1 MQGARGE
8 GKGGGGGGERAREVN
23 VFIFPPRSSSRFF
36 ERGARHRSTWFVD
49 RDLFSSRINY
59 LVLSFSRYW
68 KNLNLARLAYRA
80 VYFHR
85 KYLIFV
91 ATKICFSIFLIFKL
105 ARGIWIWRAT
115 KRATRL
121 RAFFNFWC
129 FKRRAWEKNLNLIY
143 CFVKF
148 DERRWKIYYSKFN
161 LF

>member
-8 GKGGGGGGERAREVN
+8 GKGGERAREVN

-49 RDLFSSRINY
+49 RDPFSSRINY

-105 ARGIWIWRAT
+105 ENSEG
-115 KRATRL
+115 
-121 RAFFNFWC
+121 
-129 FKRRAWEKNLNLIY
+129 NLNLAGDETSYAIAG
-143 CFVKF
+143 FLQFLMFQKKSLREEFEF
-148 DERRWKIYYSKFN
+148 DLLFCKIRWTEMKDL
-161 LF
+161 LFQV

>member
-49 RDLFSSRINY
+49 RDPFSSRINY

-105 ARGIWIWRAT
+105 ENSEG
-115 KRATRL
+115 
-121 RAFFNFWC
+121 
-129 FKRRAWEKNLNLIY
+129 NLNLAGNETSYVIAG
-143 CFVKF
+143 FLQFLMFQKKSSREEFEF
-148 DERRWKIYYSKFN
+148 DLLFCKIRWTEMKDL
-161 LF
+161 LFQV